1 MVLSWTKTLIHW
13 HSCPADTQLSR
24 QSIRREAPHGLGARS
39 PTGLTLRTGLWYRLV
54 TMSMRPYTR
63 ALVIMPAWNEAES
76 VGNTVREVLALQDSY
91 DVLVVNDGSTDQ
103 TSDVATAAGAV
114 VLELPFNL
122 GVGGAMRAGF
132 KYAKRNNYD
141 AVIQVDADGQHHP
154 KEISR
159 VLAGLGEADIS
170 IGARFADRGSYK
182 VSGPRR
188 WAMVLLAKVISG
200 LAHTRLTDVTS
211 GFKAANAR
219 GIDQFIDHYPAEYL
233 GDTIDS
239 LVVAIRSG
247 CRITQVP
254 VEMRPRQGGTPSHN
268 PIKSAIYLGRSVFAL
283 LFALTR
289 RPSAQRYDQS
299 PTVKA

>member
-1 MVLSWTKTLIHW
+1 M
-13 HSCPADTQLSR
+13 
-24 QSIRREAPHGLGARS
+24 SIP
-39 PTGLTLRTGLWYRLV
+39 
-54 TMSMRPYTR
+54 PYTR

-76 VGNTVREVLALQDSY
+76 VGNTVREVLALRETY
-91 DVLVVNDGSTDQ
+91 DVLVVNDGSQDNTAA
-103 TSDVATAAGAV
+103 VAGEAGAV
-114 VLELPFNL
+114 VLDLPFNL

-132 KYAKRNNYD
+132 KYAKRNGYD
-141 AVIQVDADGQHHP
+141 AVIQVDADGQHDP

-159 VLAGLGEADIS
+159 VLAALADADIA
-170 IGARFADRGSYK
+170 IGARFAERGTYK
-182 VSGPRR
+182 VTGPRR

-211 GFKAANAR
+211 GFKAANRR

-247 CRITQVP
+247 CVITQVP
-254 VEMRPRQGGTPSHN
+254 VEMRARQGGTPSHN
-268 PIKSAIYLGRSVFAL
+268 PLKSAIYLGRSVFAL

-289 RPSAQRYDQS
+289 RRSQIQTTSPQLESA
-299 PTVKA
+299 

>member
-1 MVLSWTKTLIHW
+1 M
-13 HSCPADTQLSR
+13 
-24 QSIRREAPHGLGARS
+24 SIP
-39 PTGLTLRTGLWYRLV
+39 
-54 TMSMRPYTR
+54 PYTR
-63 ALVIMPAWNEAES
+63 ALVIMPAWNEEES
-76 VGNTVREVLALQDSY
+76 VGNTVREVLALREGY
-91 DVLVVNDGSTDQ
+91 DVLVVNDGSQDSTAA
-103 TSDVATAAGAV
+103 VAAEAGAV
-114 VLELPFNL
+114 VLDLPFNL

-132 KYAKRNNYD
+132 KYAKRNGYD

-159 VLAGLGEADIS
+159 VLAALADADIA
-170 IGARFADRGSYK
+170 IGARFADRGTYK

-200 LAHTRLTDVTS
+200 LARTRLTDVTS
-211 GFKAANAR
+211 GFKAANRR

-247 CRITQVP
+247 CVITQVP
-254 VEMRPRQGGTPSHN
+254 VEMRVRQGGTPSHN
-268 PIKSAIYLGRSVFAL
+268 PVKSAIYLGRSVFAL

-289 RPSAQRYDQS
+289 RRSEIRTPSPQLERA
-299 PTVKA
+299 